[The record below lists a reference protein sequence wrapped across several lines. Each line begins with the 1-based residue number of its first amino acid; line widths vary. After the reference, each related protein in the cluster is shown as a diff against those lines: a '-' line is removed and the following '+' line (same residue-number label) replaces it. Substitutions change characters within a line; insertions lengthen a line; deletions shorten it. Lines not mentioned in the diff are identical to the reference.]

1 MLECTTSLQ
10 AGALMPG
17 SLQDFFGDQADIA
30 GARSEM
36 VAPKT
41 KREV

>member
-1 MLECTTSLQ
+1 VYYISASRCPDAW
-10 AGALMPG
+10 AG
-17 SLQDFFGDQADIA
+17 QDFFGDQADIA
-30 GARSEM
+30 GVRGEM